1 MKLTLRSRLPLLWL
15 ALPGLVAALKLAGC
29 QSPPPTAAQNS
40 APPLARYAAELR
52 AARTRQPQASRYAS
66 QLGIFVDLTRPDTE
80 NRFFLLDLRT
90 GRALVAAPCLN
101 GRTDHRGRVRYS
113 NELNSNCSSRGLAWT
128 SYAEAYPG
136 RFGVAYR
143 LHGLSAGTSNLAA
156 RTVVLHSW
164 RHVPA
169 APVVAGRHP
178 IQSWGCPALAP
189 TRLAEVVQ
197 HLRRAGHHR
206 VLVCLR

>member
-1 MKLTLRSRLPLLWL
+1 M
-15 ALPGLVAALKLAGC
+15 
-29 QSPPPTAAQNS
+29 
-40 APPLARYAAELR
+40 
-52 AARTRQPQASRYAS
+52 
-66 QLGIFVDLTRPDTE
+66 DLTRPDTE

-90 GRALVAAPCLN
+90 GQALVAAPCLN
-101 GRTDHRGRVRYS
+101 GRTDQQGHVRYS
-113 NELNSNCSSRGLAWT
+113 NAVNSNCSSRGLAWT

-164 RHVPA
+164 KHVPA
-169 APVVAGRHP
+169 APVAASRHP

-189 TRLAEVVQ
+189 ARLAEVVQ
-197 HLRRAGHHR
+197 HLRRAGRRR

>member
-1 MKLTLRSRLPLLWL
+1 MRSRLPLFL
-15 ALPGLVAALKLAGC
+15 ALLGLVAVLGLAGC
-29 QSPPPTAAQNS
+29 QSQPAAPAA

-52 AARTRQPQASRYAS
+52 AARAHQPQAARYHG

-90 GRALVAAPCLN
+90 GQALVAAPCLN
-101 GRTDHRGRVRYS
+101 GRTDPQGHVRYS
-113 NELNSNCSSRGLAWT
+113 NAINSNCSSRGLAWT

-136 RFGVAYR
+136 RFGMAYR
-143 LHGLSAGTSNLAA
+143 LHGLSPGTSNLAA

-169 APVVAGRHP
+169 APVAAGRHP

-189 TRLAEVVQ
+189 ARLAEVVQ
-197 HLRRAGHHR
+197 HLRRAGSSR

>member
-1 MKLTLRSRLPLLWL
+1 MRSLLPRRFL
-15 ALPGLVAALKLAGC
+15 ALLGLVGALQLAGC
-29 QSPPPTAAQNS
+29 QSPPPTVTQHS

-52 AARTRQPQASRYAS
+52 AARARQPQAARYHR

-101 GRTDHRGRVRYS
+101 GRTDRRGRVRYS
-113 NELNSNCSSRGLAWT
+113 NALNSNCSSRGLAWT

-136 RFGVAYR
+136 RFGMAYR
-143 LHGLSAGTSNLAA
+143 LHGLSASTSNLAA

-164 RHVPA
+164 KHVPA
-169 APVVAGRHP
+169 APVPAGHHP
-178 IQSWGCPALAP
+178 VQSWGCPALAP
-189 TRLAEVVQ
+189 ARLAEVVA
-197 HLRRAGHHR
+197 HLRRAGRGR
-206 VLVCLR
+206 VLMCLR